1 MAHFKKKRGK
11 STPAIST
18 ASLPDIIFMLLF
30 FFMVVTVMRE
40 GERMVQVVVPM
51 ATQLE
56 KLEKKSLVNT
66 VYIGRPTQ
74 KYQSIYGTRPR
85 VQLDDKF
92 SNHLDGDIA
101 LFLEQHK
108 LRVNEQL
115 WGQITTSIR
124 ADRDVTMGIVT
135 DVKTALRKSNQLK
148 INYSATLDAAR
159 MATSPN

>member
-11 STPAIST
+11 TTPSVNT

-40 GERMVQVVVPM
+40 GERKVQVTVPV

-66 VYIGRPTQ
+66 IYIGRPIK
-74 KYQSIYGTRPR
+74 KYQSIYGTKPR

-92 SNHLDGDIA
+92 SNHLEGDIA

-108 LRVNEQL
+108 LKVNEQL
-115 WGQITTSIR
+115 WGQIITSIR

-135 DVKTALRKSNQLK
+135 DVKTALRKANQLK
-148 INYSATLDAAR
+148 INYSATIDASR
-159 MATSPN
+159 VGKMN

>member
-1 MAHFKKKRGK
+1 MAHFKKKRGS

-40 GERMVQVVVPM
+40 GERMVQVVTPQ

-66 VYIGRPTQ
+66 IYIGRPTQ
-74 KYQSIYGTRPR
+74 KYQPIYGTRPR

-92 SNHLDGDIA
+92 SNHLEADIA

-115 WGQITTSIR
+115 WGQIITSIR
-124 ADRDVTMGIVT
+124 ADREVTMGIIT
-135 DVKTALRKSNQLK
+135 DVKTALRKANQLK
-148 INYSATLDAAR
+148 INYSATPDASR
-159 MATSPN
+159 MASMN